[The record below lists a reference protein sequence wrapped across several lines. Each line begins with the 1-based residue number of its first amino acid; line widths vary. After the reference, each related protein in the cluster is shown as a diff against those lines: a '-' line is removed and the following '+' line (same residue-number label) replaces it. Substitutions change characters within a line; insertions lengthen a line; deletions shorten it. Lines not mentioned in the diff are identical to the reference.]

1 MIYLERFT
9 FPDDG
14 REFDYILEIKRKCYT
29 SFYPFKV
36 LSSRGLKRLDFE
48 PVTILYGGNGSG
60 KSTALHVIAEKA
72 GLTRGAPFNRT
83 SFFDDY
89 VDLCGMEARAIPAGS
104 CIITSDDVFDG
115 MLTVRE
121 VNDGIDR
128 KREDVFEEYMEA
140 KFGHVRLE
148 SMDDYAKLRRQNQ
161 ARRQTQSRYVRE
173 ELGMNVRTY
182 SNGENAFHYFTNE
195 IGEGALYLLD
205 EPENSLSPKR
215 QQELAQFI
223 EDSARFM
230 GCQFVIATHS
240 PFVLAIRGAK
250 IYNLD
255 AQPADVCPWTELPNV
270 RAYYDFFANHRAAF
284 EEKRD

>member
-14 REFDYILEIKRKCYT
+14 REFDYILGVKLKCYT

-36 LSSRGLKRLDFE
+36 LSARGLKRLDFE

-72 GLTRGAPFNRT
+72 GLARGAPFNRT

-89 VDLCGMEARAIPAGS
+89 VALCGMEARAIPAGS
-104 CIITSDDVFDG
+104 RIITSDDVFDG

-140 KFGHVRLE
+140 KFGHVRLN
-148 SMDDYAKLRRQNQ
+148 SMDDYAQLRRQNQ

-173 ELGMNVRTY
+173 ELGMTVKTINRTISKLKEQQQIGIASGKVTLSLEQY
-182 SNGENAFHYFTNE
+182 HAALENNKLTN
-195 IGEGALYLLD
+195 D
-205 EPENSLSPKR
+205 
-215 QQELAQFI
+215 FI
-223 EDSARFM
+223 S
-230 GCQFVIATHS
+230 
-240 PFVLAIRGAK
+240 
-250 IYNLD
+250 
-255 AQPADVCPWTELPNV
+255 
-270 RAYYDFFANHRAAF
+270 
-284 EEKRD
+284 EKRT

>member
-148 SMDDYAKLRRQNQ
+148 SMDNYAKLRRQNQ

-182 SNGENAFHYFTNE
+182 SNGENAFRFFTNE
-195 IGEGALYLLD
+195 IGEDALYLLD

-255 AQPADVCPWTELPNV
+255 AQPADVCRWTELPNV
-270 RAYYDFFANHRAAF
+270 RAYYDFFARHRAAF

>member
-83 SFFDDY
+83 NFFDDY
-89 VDLCGMEARAIPAGS
+89 VDLCGMEARSIPAGS
-104 CIITSDDVFDG
+104 RIITSDDVFDG

-148 SMDDYAKLRRQNQ
+148 SMDNYAKLRRQNQ

-195 IGEGALYLLD
+195 IGEDALYLLD
-205 EPENSLSPKR
+205 EPENSLSPQR

>member
-83 SFFDDY
+83 NFFDDY
-89 VDLCGMEARAIPAGS
+89 VDLCGMEARSIPAGS
-104 CIITSDDVFDG
+104 RIITSDDVFDG

-140 KFGHVRLE
+140 KFGHVRLN
-148 SMDDYAKLRRQNQ
+148 SMDDYAQLRRQNQ

-195 IGEGALYLLD
+195 IGEDALYLLD

-250 IYNLD
+250 IYDLD
-255 AQPADVCPWTELPNV
+255 ADPVDVKKWTELPNV
-270 RAYYDFFANHRAAF
+270 RVYYDFFANHRAAF